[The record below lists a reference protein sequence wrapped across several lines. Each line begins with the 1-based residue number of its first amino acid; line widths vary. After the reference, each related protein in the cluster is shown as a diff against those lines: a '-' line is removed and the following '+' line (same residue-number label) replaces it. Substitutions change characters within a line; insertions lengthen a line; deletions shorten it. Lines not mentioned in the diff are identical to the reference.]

1 MSNTSSKEALAN
13 ADNTVRDLRRQLKI
27 EQKNQTQ
34 LTQLLKV
41 KSAQADVLTELDA
54 IENIRKTLPA
64 FLLSPEDIETAQ
76 QANLNHVVQKAR
88 GALLSLQ
95 GGRLKKR
102 LRGNGIDTE
111 NLTGAQQRSQKKSDT
126 TQNALNVQQDARQK
140 LSQQRRTEVLGDFQT
155 RQNGI
160 GKIRDMASQGMGLAG
175 RAFNTG
181 KNLLAP
187 GIKFE
192 QQMSGVQAQ
201 LGLNNDDHRL
211 AALRQ
216 QATGMASRGQSPQD
230 IVETQSA
237 LANAGYNPQEVLAAA
252 PAALNLAKASGN
264 NINGVVKTL
273 AGIQEAFQLPA
284 DQAEKIADVM
294 AQASSSYQLSLNELD
309 KKMRTAAPTALK
321 NEQDLEQTAAQLAPP
336 GRSLG
341 TVDGAAQAIVTLR
354 GDNLDGDIKKL
365 FASWD
370 SIRIDLFDGQNS
382 GLRQLTQTATSWL
395 NTLGQWSA
403 ENPLLAN
410 TLMTVAIAITALIG
424 GLSAIGTFIVPA
436 LSAINMLMAG
446 AGLLGT
452 VFTSVGGVVAGAFAA
467 LSLPIVAVVAAIIGG
482 AALIYKYWEPISAFI
497 GGIAESFSTAMGPIG
512 EAFSPVT
519 TAFNS
524 LMDKLKPVYSWFM
537 QLLTPIKS
545 TQQELDTAAAY
556 GRKLGEWLVW
566 AFRLPGTALNQ
577 LIGLI
582 GKARGIIDSA
592 IGWFSNEKT
601 DPTSEKYD
609 SSLSPSGG
617 VLSLGNENYR
627 AVRPTAH
634 STVSDNSVLTNNISI
649 NVPEGTTRDEM
660 ERVVR
665 STMMDIENTRRNQHL
680 NAYAQL

>member
-1 MSNTSSKEALAN
+1 MSSSGSKKALAN
-13 ADNTVRDLRRQLKI
+13 ADTSIRNRRKQLKT
-27 EQKNQTQ
+27 EQKNQAQ
-34 LTQLLKV
+34 LTQLLKI
-41 KSAQADVLTELDA
+41 KAAQADVLIELDA
-54 IENIRKTLPA
+54 IQNTRKTLPA
-64 FLLSPEDIETAQ
+64 FLSSPKDIETAQ

-88 GALLSLQ
+88 GAILSLQ
-95 GGRLKKR
+95 QGHIEKR
-102 LRGNGIDTE
+102 LQGKGIDTAD
-111 NLTGAQQRSQKKSDT
+111 LTGAQQRSQEKSET
-126 TQNALNVQQDARQK
+126 AQSHLNFQQSVRQK

-160 GKIRDMASQGMGLAG
+160 GKIRDVASKGLGLAG
-175 RAFNTG
+175 SAFNTG
-181 KNLLAP
+181 KDLLAP
-187 GIKFE
+187 GMKFE

-201 LGLNNDDHRL
+201 LGLNKDDHRL
-211 AALRQ
+211 TALRQ
-216 QATGMASRGQSPQD
+216 QATGRVSKGQSPQE
-230 IVETQSA
+230 VAETQSA
-237 LANAGYNPQEVLAAA
+237 LAAAGYNPQEVLAAA
-252 PAALNLAKASGN
+252 PAALNLAKASGSS
-264 NINGVVKTL
+264 IEEAVKAL
-273 AGIQEAFQLPA
+273 SGIQQAFQLPA
-284 DQAEKIADVM
+284 DQAGNIADIM
-294 AQASSSYQLSLNELD
+294 AKASSYQWSLDEFD
-309 KKMRTAAPTALK
+309 KKMRTAAPAAL
-321 NEQDLEQTAAQLAPP
+321 QSGQGLEQTAAQLAPQ

-341 TVDGAAQAIVTLR
+341 SIDGAAQAMVTVR

-382 GLRQLTQTATSWL
+382 TLRQLTQTATGWL
-395 NTLGQWSA
+395 NTLGQWSK
-403 ENPLLAN
+403 ENPALAN
-410 TLMTVAIAITALIG
+410 TLMTVGIAITALTG

-452 VFTSVGGVVAGAFAA
+452 VFTSVGGMIAGVFAA
-467 LSLPIVAVVAAIIGG
+467 LSLPIVAVVAAIVGG

-497 GGIAESFSTAMGPIG
+497 GGVAESFSTAMGPIS
-512 EAFSPVT
+512 EAFSPVI

-524 LMDKLKPVYSWFM
+524 VMDKLKPVYNWFM

-545 TQQELDTAAAY
+545 TQEELNTAAAY
-556 GRKLGEWLVW
+556 GKMLGEWLVW
-566 AFRLPGTALNQ
+566 AFRLPGDALNQ

-592 IGWFSNEKT
+592 IGWFSNEKR

-627 AVRPTAH
+627 AVRPTAPPNL
-634 STVSDNSVLTNNISI
+634 SDNSVLTNNIAI

-665 STMMDIENTRRNQHL
+665 SAMMDIENTRRNQHL
-680 NAYAQL
+680 SAYAQV